1 MKDEK
6 ETKAKLLISAKT
18 EFMEKGYQ
26 GASLRNICKNAG
38 VTTGALYF
46 FFQDKEELFA
56 SLVQPVVEVIQKL
69 MEAHMKQELLEVEE
83 PTEKATKEAS
93 EKPVEELQDDEN
105 AIGDDVY
112 AAGKIVHILYENY
125 DSVQLLLLKSQGSKM
140 AGCIEAFVSFAEQN
154 YRALAKA
161 QSEKW
166 GVPLPDEYTIH
177 WLAHM
182 QIDAFVHLLTH
193 EPDEEKAMA
202 HLRDVIKYLVAGWY
216 ALFDAGNAKDI
227 EAGSTGE
234 EQKEKEKKETGKKKI
249 KIEKEKLT

>member
-26 GASLRNICKNAG
+26 GASLRNICRNAG

-56 SLVQPVVEVIQKL
+56 SLVQPVVEMIQKL
-69 MEAHMKQELLEVEE
+69 MEAHMKQELLEVEGLE
-83 PTEKATKEAS
+83 KAVTEKSA
-93 EKPVEELQDDEN
+93 EESQEDEN

-112 AAGKIVHILYENY
+112 AAAKIVHILYENY
-125 DSVQLLLLKSQGSKM
+125 DSIQLLLLKSQGSKM

-154 YRALAKA
+154 YRALARA

-216 ALFDAGNAKDI
+216 ALFDAEATPKAKKQ
-227 EAGSTGE
+227 EA
-234 EQKEKEKKETGKKKI
+234 QEKNKKK
-249 KIEKEKLT
+249 KKKKKPEKRK

>member
-93 EKPVEELQDDEN
+93 EKPVEELQDNEN

-216 ALFDAGNAKDI
+216 ALFDA
-227 EAGSTGE
+227 EATPKTKKQE
-234 EQKEKEKKETGKKKI
+234 AQEKNKKK
-249 KIEKEKLT
+249 KKKKKPEKRK

>member
-26 GASLRNICKNAG
+26 GASLRNICRNAG

-56 SLVQPVVEVIQKL
+56 SLVQPVVEMIQKL
-69 MEAHMKQELLEVEE
+69 MEAHMKQELLEVEGLE
-83 PTEKATKEAS
+83 KAVTEKSA
-93 EKPVEELQDDEN
+93 EESQEDEN
-105 AIGDDVY
+105 SIGDDVY
-112 AAGKIVHILYENY
+112 AAAKIVHILYENY

-154 YRALAKA
+154 YRALARA

-216 ALFDAGNAKDI
+216 ALFDAEATPKAKKQ
-227 EAGSTGE
+227 EA
-234 EQKEKEKKETGKKKI
+234 QEKNKKK
-249 KIEKEKLT
+249 KKKKKPEKRK